1 MEQNLGFK
9 QQLSQ
14 QQKLSYQ
21 MIQSISLLN
30 LPSVELCEAIYN
42 EVEKNPACFCGDAGV
57 CTDAECYRLRARS
70 SRHPEQSS
78 EIGLSFHRQWHHHQ
92 KGSEKSSGI

>member
-30 LPSVELCEAIYN
+30 DTID
-42 EVEKNPACFCGDAGV
+42 K
-57 CTDAECYRLRARS
+57 
-70 SRHPEQSS
+70 
-78 EIGLSFHRQWHHHQ
+78 SFVYSNDRTFR
-92 KGSEKSSGI
+92 KDL